1 MNVSTQSLATAS
13 NSMPADRRAFMRLS
27 VEQRRRLLELQATG
41 PAIYTPD
48 SEVMEWIEQE
58 ENSPLD

>member
-1 MNVSTQSLATAS
+1 
-13 NSMPADRRAFMRLS
+13 MRLS

-41 PAIYTPD
+41 RAIYTPD

-58 ENSPLD
+58 ENSPLVLTRSTTH